1 MRLSPRMNH
10 GTERIADRN
19 FARRAERKGGVRH
32 VGIGARL
39 HQPARVRPLNVDLR
53 QRAGDVG
60 HKRVRARAR
69 FFRARFFRTRFFRAR
84 FFRARFFRARFFRLA
99 SDIVLDAATQQRLH
113 VAVRRVGGDDH
124 KAVVRELVDGHV
136 RLDAAG
142 CVQHLRVTAD
152 SAKATAESES
162 VH

>member
-1 MRLSPRMNH
+1 MLLSTRLNH

-19 FARRAERKGGVRH
+19 LARGAERKGGVRH
-32 VGIGARL
+32 VGVGARL
-39 HQPARVRPLNVDLR
+39 HQPPRVRPLNVDLR

-69 FFRARFFRTRFFRAR
+69 FFRS
-84 FFRARFFRARFFRLA
+84 RLGA
-99 SDIVLDAATQQRLH
+99 DIVLDAATQQRLH

-152 SAKATAESES
+152 SAKAGGSSSRELSERKNGMGAMRD
-162 VH
+162 VNE